1 MAEAEGAEVNT
12 DDHPVI
18 EFGFVRNLGRSG
30 LFSIEEL
37 ARLARERGEHRPAF
51 QGPAPES
58 GLLDDARL
66 ARGALFGAVPPPPD
80 GDDAL
85 RERARLRRAYV
96 DDDWRAVRDGWA
108 PQAPGPDEG
117 PGHRVDLLAWAEALA
132 EGGDPGARA
141 AAERLREV
149 TPPEADVVLALLESR
164 QGNDQTAAWY
174 LTQAY
179 ERLRTDPWAQPG
191 LVRSSFRLAAAL
203 ARKDAGLA
211 GELYDAL
218 AEPFAVAFLDQERR
232 TTRLWMSASVDREG
246 VCAEAFADL
255 EPWVSWDEPAL
266 AARVTCYEAE
276 DHPLLARARREL
288 AAWRSREPPAL
299 ERGLPPPAQ
308 DEGSQTQRPA
318 VSM

>member
-1 MAEAEGAEVNT
+1 EAAGGEVNT

-30 LFSIEEL
+30 LFSIEDL

-51 QGPAPES
+51 RGPAPEAW
-58 GLLDDARL
+58 LLDDARL
-66 ARGALFGAVPPPPD
+66 ARGALFGAVPRPPE
-80 GDDAL
+80 GDRAL
-85 RERARLRRAYV
+85 GERARLRRAYV

-108 PQAPGPDEG
+108 RQAPGPEEA
-117 PGHRVDLLAWAEALA
+117 PAHRVDLLAWAEALA
-132 EGGDPGARA
+132 EDGDPRARA

-174 LTQAY
+174 LTQAW
-179 ERLRTDPWAQPG
+179 ERLRENPWAQPG
-191 LVRSSFRLAAAL
+191 LVRSSFRLGGAL
-203 ARKDAGLA
+203 ARKDQGLA

-232 TTRLWMSASVDREG
+232 MTRLLISASVDREG
-246 VCAEAFADL
+246 ACVEAFADL
-255 EPWVSWDEPAL
+255 EPWVAWDEQTL
-266 AARVTCYEAE
+266 SARVTCYEAE
-276 DHPLLARARREL
+276 DHPRLARARREL
-288 AAWRSREPPAL
+288 AAWRSHEPPSL
-299 ERGLPPPAQ
+299 EHGLPPPAQ